1 MQDRQDDS
9 ADFSLPDFS
18 GGGSPGSSGVSGG
31 PAGGPGPSGPTGPA
45 PQGPGGGGSRRGL
58 WLALGLGG
66 AGLLL
71 VILVVVG
78 LVLSQTVLS
87 GGEDPTA
94 GGDPSTAQ
102 EETDD
107 EERTRGEYIPSEEET
122 TQPEPEQ
129 GPTMTVAPSTECTL
143 YAPGS
148 DQEQPEGE
156 MRGGGLSIP
165 LPSGWERLSG
175 SAGQQPHLEDSE
187 SAWTPVEAGWYTA
200 VTVGRVAYPEEA
212 GGYPGA
218 DAAARHLFECSI
230 TRDDSAEVF
239 TDQPQVSEIHE
250 EATTVDGHPAHLFE
264 ATVAITGETTFEST
278 DSWRYAAIVVETPGG
293 PSAFVGGAAT
303 GHGDQMQDL
312 EDMKEGL
319 SVTD

>member
-1 MQDRQDDS
+1 M
-9 ADFSLPDFS
+9 
-18 GGGSPGSSGVSGG
+18 
-31 PAGGPGPSGPTGPA
+31 
-45 PQGPGGGGSRRGL
+45 
-58 WLALGLGG
+58 
-66 AGLLL
+66 
-71 VILVVVG
+71 ILVVVG
-78 LVLSQTVLS
+78 LVLSQTVFA
-87 GGEDPTA
+87 GGQYPLT

-129 GPTMTVAPSTECTL
+129 
-143 YAPGS
+143 
-148 DQEQPEGE
+148 PEGE
-156 MRGGGLSIP
+156 MRGGGLSVP

-200 VTVGRVAYPEEA
+200 VTVGRVAYPEET

-218 DAAARHLFECSI
+218 EAAARHLFECSI

-250 EATTVDGHPAHLFE
+250 EATTVYSHPAHLFE
-264 ATVAITGETTFEST
+264 ATVAITGEITFEST

-319 SVTD
+319 SVTE